1 MFLGLRLIVS
11 RLLLRMLKIDSFP
24 SIHNDVVDGIPEN
37 FVPYYKK
44 YLYEIELFRSKK
56 SDSVDSRYCDI
67 SVAEKEKQLVINFKF
82 EEK

>member
-1 MFLGLRLIVS
+1 
-11 RLLLRMLKIDSFP
+11 MLEIDSFP

-37 FVPYYKK
+37 FVSYYKK

-67 SVAEKEKQLVINFKF
+67 SVAEKEKQLIINFKF